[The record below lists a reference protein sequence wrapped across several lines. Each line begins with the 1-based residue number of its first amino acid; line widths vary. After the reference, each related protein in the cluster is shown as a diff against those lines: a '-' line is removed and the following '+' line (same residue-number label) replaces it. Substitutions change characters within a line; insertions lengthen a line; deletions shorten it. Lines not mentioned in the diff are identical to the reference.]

1 MSLNSNYRYGTGF
14 CGFYSLAG
22 DVISIEVW
30 RIRQALSS
38 QSLRILKGEDGI
50 AKWEE
55 GKGLQV
61 GITYQG

>member
-14 CGFYSLAG
+14 CGFYSLAW

-30 RIRQALSS
+30 IRQALSG